1 MTTGCPADADLRLR
15 HPLSYDHCRR
25 SVISFYADMVFMTQK
40 SVPKN
45 RYAQCLSKSR
55 LAVAQPINKRPSVI
69 SHRVPC
75 NFKKPPSRLAA
86 NKTKLYLARW
96 VSSLLLHAPFVRFRN
111 GKCGFVREVCNPFP
125 ESESLFR
132 SVGFIITVLVRTRQE
147 TFSVI

>member
-55 LAVAQPINKRPSVI
+55 LDVAQPINP
-69 SHRVPC
+69 
-75 NFKKPPSRLAA
+75 L
-86 NKTKLYLARW
+86 
-96 VSSLLLHAPFVRFRN
+96 
-111 GKCGFVREVCNPFP
+111 
-125 ESESLFR
+125 
-132 SVGFIITVLVRTRQE
+132 
-147 TFSVI
+147 